1 MCYDSMMKLSKIKKC
16 WSGPPEQGIGGRLPP
31 PHPPPQK
38 KVLCGYAPFF
48 EVLFKCAL
56 FEISNQTCI

>member
-31 PHPPPQK
+31 PHPPPRK
-38 KVLCGYAPFF
+38 KFCVDMPLFLKCSLNVPFS
-48 EVLFKCAL
+48 K
-56 FEISNQTCI
+56 